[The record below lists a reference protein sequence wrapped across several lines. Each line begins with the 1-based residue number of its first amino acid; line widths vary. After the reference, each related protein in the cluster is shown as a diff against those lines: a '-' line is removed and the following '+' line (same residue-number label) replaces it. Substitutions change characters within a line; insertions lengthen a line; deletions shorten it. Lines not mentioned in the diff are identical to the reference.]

1 MPLHIV
7 DPAAEAAVRELAKLR
22 GTTLTRAV
30 ELSAREALAR
40 TPKTP
45 KPLDGEAWAA
55 IREIQRR
62 IASYPKNPEATE
74 SHKEFFDSMWSDD

>member
-22 GTTLTRAV
+22 GITLTRAV
-30 ELSAREALAR
+30 EQSAREAIA
-40 TPKTP
+40 KTP
-45 KPLDGEAWAA
+45 RKPEPLDSETWAA
-55 IREIQRR
+55 IREIQKRV
-62 IASYPKNPEATE
+62 ASYPKNPEATE